1 MKIVVGSSTAALT
14 VSNELQKLILQYRI
28 LFQLSLPKKAR
39 LLFLAGLIR
48 QLVNRAEQIAA
59 EFPRTDNPVVSA
71 VTKTVCHPIVET
83 GPPFIAFI
91 NRRSTFQFLKVE
103 DIQSSDESSINDGLD
118 YVRPI

>member
-48 QLVNRAEQIAA
+48 QLVNRAAEIAA
-59 EFPRTDNPVVSA
+59 EVPRIDNPVVSPA
-71 VTKTVCHPIVET
+71 TKTVCHPIVKT
-83 GPPFIAFI
+83 GPPV
-91 NRRSTFQFLKVE
+91 T
-103 DIQSSDESSINDGLD
+103 ESLH
-118 YVRPI
+118 RF